1 MSIRL
6 ALVDDEPLVR
16 AGLRAIFDADPSLTV
31 IAEASDGDEVQALV
45 DSERP
50 DVVVMDVRMPRM
62 SGIEATRN
70 LTRRP
75 SAPRIL
81 ILTTFD
87 SDDHVYDALKE
98 GADGFVVK
106 RAEPAELVRA
116 VHTVAAGESLLYPA
130 RICSLA
136 ARTEPGGD
144 RLASAGLSTREG
156 DVLRL
161 VARGLTNG
169 QIAAELFVGAETVKS
184 HVASILMK
192 LGVRDRTQAVIAA
205 YESRFIEPRQ

>member
-62 SGIEATRN
+62 SGIEATRG
-70 LTRRP
+70 LVRRP

-87 SDDHVYDALKE
+87 SDDHVYDALKA

-106 RAEPAELVRA
+106 RAEPDELVRA

-130 RICSLA
+130 RIRSLA
-136 ARTEPGGD
+136 ARTEESGD
-144 RLASAGLSTREG
+144 RLVSAGLSAREG
-156 DVLRL
+156 EVLRL
-161 VARGLTNG
+161 MARGLTNG

-205 YESRFIEPRQ
+205 YESRFIEPGQ

>member
-16 AGLRAIFDADPSLTV
+16 AGLRTIFDADPSLTV

-70 LTRRP
+70 LVRRP

-87 SDDHVYDALKE
+87 SDDHVYDALKA

-130 RICSLA
+130 RIRSLA

-144 RLASAGLSTREG
+144 RLASAGLSAREG
-156 DVLRL
+156 EVLRL

-205 YESRFIEPRQ
+205 YESRFIEPGQ